1 MLRRKIEALWLA
13 LSDNFEALWIVV
25 WSHMTTLNQSESC
38 YFFVAII
45 YAEIFTTGIGSRME
59 GLIFCHVHNHVL
71 VSFSLS
77 SRCAKMTSRSLGSSE
92 EAVTNVA
99 GVEILAPVAV
109 LAFIFLSSTVYL
121 GCKLYNMTHAQNN
134 GNNGD
139 DPTHAG
145 DPTGEP
151 LMTTPPVWC
160 FT

>member
-1 MLRRKIEALWLA
+1 
-13 LSDNFEALWIVV
+13 
-25 WSHMTTLNQSESC
+25 MTTLNQSESC

-59 GLIFCHVHNHVL
+59 GLIFCDVHNHVL

-109 LAFIFLSSTVYL
+109 LAFIFFISTAYL
-121 GCKLYNMTHAQNN
+121 GLKLYNMTHVKNEENVEKGDNGDNRDNVQNVDN
-134 GNNGD
+134 EANGD

-151 LMTTPPVWC
+151 LMTTPPV
-160 FT
+160 